1 MQTDNDISLWPGII
15 NRTPQNC
22 NLKSYL
28 WGDVLPR
35 TTSQV
40 GLQIAVNDGS
50 LGGGQSNL
58 VKYTLLLFSCKVVS
72 YSFMTSW
79 SMAHQAPLFKE
90 FPKQEYW
97 SGLLF
102 LPPGD
107 LLNLGTEAT
116 SHDWQADFLPL
127 SHQGRP

>member
-40 GLQIAVNDGS
+40 GFQIAVNDGS

-58 VKYTLLLFSCKVVS
+58 VKYTLLLLSCKVVS

-107 LLNLGTEAT
+107 LLNLGTEPRFLALQT
-116 SHDWQADFLPL
+116 DFFIV
-127 SHQGRP
+127 

>member
-58 VKYTLLLFSCKVVS
+58 VKYTLLLLSCKVVS

-79 SMAHQAPLFKE
+79 SMAHQAPLFKD
-90 FPKQEYW
+90 FPKEEYW
-97 SGLLF
+97 SAGPLA
-102 LPPGD
+102 
-107 LLNLGTEAT
+107 EAI
-116 SHDWQADFLPL
+116 
-127 SHQGRP
+127 GRPHFLQPGPPVAHPAALEGIMGRP